1 MALVYIRDKYGNFVP
16 VPSIKGDPGYTPV
29 RGKDYWTELDQEEI
43 KSHACSYVDNKI
55 ESYVDSKII
64 GADVVPVSEDRT
76 LDLADAGKFMRVDAA
91 AFITVPADT
100 FPAGTE
106 IEVFR
111 NTSDVVV
118 LEAGDGVSFVIP
130 GNSGVYSQTISGQ
143 YTSVV
148 LKHIGDNVWSVRG
161 DLAAGY
167 TRWSKYA
174 CEITLEEVYTTTET
188 DWELVSGGGV
198 EDGDSITGYPEY
210 TYVSIEGRR
219 FAVTGYERTITA
231 PDTGT
236 VYRVSNNGLTVE
248 KDIFFT
254 DEVYGTCEENY
265 RKTLT
270 NTLGYDKSYKIGD
283 HLGYVRV
290 ADDERLADVENK
302 SYYGSYAGYTILED
316 SDGNYYAYKKEVS
329 T

>member
-1 MALVYIRDKYGNFVP
+1 MALVYIRGKYGNFVP
-16 VPSIKGDPGYTPV
+16 VLSIKGDPGYTPV
-29 RGKDYWTELDQEEI
+29 RGVDFWTELDQEEI

-76 LDLADAGKFMRVDAA
+76 LDLADAGKFLRVDAA
-91 AFITVPADT
+91 ASIAVPADT

-111 NTSDVVV
+111 NTSDVVA

-130 GNSGVYSQTISGQ
+130 GNSGVYSQTISDQ

-148 LKHIGDNVWSVRG
+148 LKHIGDNVWSMRG
-161 DLAAGY
+161 ALAAGY
-167 TRWSKYA
+167 LRWAKYA

-188 DWELVSGGGV
+188 DWVLGSGGGV
-198 EDGDSITGYPEY
+198 DDGESITGSREY
-210 TYVSIEGRR
+210 GYHTVSDGRR
-219 FAVTGYERTITA
+219 FVVSGGEMTITA
-231 PDTGT
+231 PNTGT
-236 VYRVSNNGLTVE
+236 VYRVIDNGHTVE
-248 KDIFFT
+248 KDIFFA
-254 DEVYGTCEENY
+254 DEVYGTQQETY

-283 HLGYVRV
+283 YLGYVRV
-290 ADDERLADVENK
+290 ADDERLVEVENGYT
-302 SYYGSYAGYTILED
+302 YYGSYAGYTVLED
-316 SDGNYYAYKKEVS
+316 SDGNYYAYKMEE
-329 T
+329 